1 MDAVSDRDYL
11 LEFLSAASIL
21 MMHLSRLS
29 EEICLWSSTEFGFID
44 LDDAF
49 ATGSS
54 MMPQKKNP
62 DISELVRG
70 KTGRTYGHLMALLT
84 TLKGLPLA
92 YNKDLQEDKEGFFD
106 AVDTVKF
113 SLTVFRD
120 MLLTMTVNKDRMA
133 EAVHKDY
140 SNATDLA
147 DYLVKKGLPFR
158 KAHKVVG
165 EAVAYGIKHRKYL
178 VELTLDEYKQFSP
191 LFEKDLLEALR
202 PENCVA
208 ARTSY
213 GGPAPKENA
222 KQLTLGR
229 SLVDGQKK
237 TLHELVTKR

>member
-1 MDAVSDRDYL
+1 MYKR
-11 LEFLSAASIL
+11 
-21 MMHLSRLS
+21 
-29 EEICLWSSTEFGFID
+29 
-44 LDDAF
+44 
-49 ATGSS
+49 
-54 MMPQKKNP
+54 Q
-62 DISELVRG
+62 
-70 KTGRTYGHLMALLT
+70 
-84 TLKGLPLA
+84 
-92 YNKDLQEDKEGFFD
+92 
-106 AVDTVKF
+106 
-113 SLTVFRD
+113 
-120 MLLTMTVNKDRMA
+120 
-133 EAVHKDY
+133 DY

>member
-1 MDAVSDRDYL
+1 
-11 LEFLSAASIL
+11 

-158 KAHKVVG
+158 KAHKSLAKRG
-165 EAVAYGIKHRKYL
+165 LWH
-178 VELTLDEYKQFSP
+178 Q
-191 LFEKDLLEALR
+191 
-202 PENCVA
+202 
-208 ARTSY
+208 
-213 GGPAPKENA
+213 AP
-222 KQLTLGR
+222 QVSCRVDLGR
-229 SLVDGQKK
+229 VQTVFASF
-237 TLHELVTKR
+237 

>member
-1 MDAVSDRDYL
+1 MAALAGFAGPDGRGRHRRWGISPRPENMRDALTQGY
-11 LEFLSAASIL
+11 
-21 MMHLSRLS
+21 
-29 EEICLWSSTEFGFID
+29 
-44 LDDAF
+44 
-49 ATGSS
+49 AT
-54 MMPQKKNP
+54 
-62 DISELVRG
+62 
-70 KTGRTYGHLMALLT
+70 
-84 TLKGLPLA
+84 
-92 YNKDLQEDKEGFFD
+92 
-106 AVDTVKF
+106 
-113 SLTVFRD
+113 
-120 MLLTMTVNKDRMA
+120 
-133 EAVHKDY
+133 
-140 SNATDLA
+140 ATDLA
-147 DYLVKKGLPFR
+147 DYLAKKGLPFR

-237 TLHELVTKR
+237 TLHELVTKRCGLDRKSVV

>member
-1 MDAVSDRDYL
+1 MLFRS
-11 LEFLSAASIL
+11 
-21 MMHLSRLS
+21 
-29 EEICLWSSTEFGFID
+29 

-70 KTGRTYGHLMALLT
+70 KTGRVYGHLTALLT

-106 AVDTVKF
+106 AIDTVKF
-113 SLTVFRD
+113 SLQVYRD
-120 MLLTMTVNKDRMA
+120 MILSTKVNKERMA

-147 DYLVKKGLPFR
+147 DYLVRKGMPFR
-158 KAHKVVG
+158 KAHAVVG
-165 EAVAYGIKHRKYL
+165 KAVAKAIAEHKLLGQ
-178 VELTLDEYKQFSP
+178 LTLEEYKEMSP
-191 LFEKDLLEALR
+191 LFEKDLLECLK

-213 GGPAPKENA
+213 GGPAPQNNA
-222 KQLTLGR
+222 KQVELGKEA
-229 SLVDGQKK
+229 VEEQKK
-237 TLHELVTKR
+237 VLEELKKRI